1 VVAEQQSKL
10 ALLGGTLSN
19 LEQEIAAEAQRSV
32 RPNRPARSGMP
43 SPPFTIAFDG
53 TMLPPRKFPAKGGVV
68 VSNPRKV
75 IDCRNFPSE
84 KNCTIA
90 ISGTEEEVLD
100 LAVLH
105 AVRDHGHSQ
114 TAELR
119 EQIRSMLKDEP
130 AANVATA

>member
-1 VVAEQQSKL
+1 
-10 ALLGGTLSN
+10 
-19 LEQEIAAEAQRSV
+19 
-32 RPNRPARSGMP
+32 
-43 SPPFTIAFDG
+43 
-53 TMLPPRKFPAKGGVV
+53 MLPQSKFPANGGIVM
-68 VSNPRKV
+68 SNPRKV

-90 ISGTEEEVLD
+90 ISGTEEEVVD

-105 AVRDHGHSQ
+105 AVRDHGHLQ

-119 EQIRSMLKDEP
+119 EQIRSLLKDEA